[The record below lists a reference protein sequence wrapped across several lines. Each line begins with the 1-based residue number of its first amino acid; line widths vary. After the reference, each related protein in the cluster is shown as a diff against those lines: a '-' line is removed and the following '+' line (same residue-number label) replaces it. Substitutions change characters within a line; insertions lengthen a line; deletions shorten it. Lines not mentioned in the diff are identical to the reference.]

1 MLEGVKAQAIKE
13 GEAGR
18 NCRDCR
24 NFQEISDV
32 HGECRRYAP
41 NPNSSV
47 YVERGMVGEI
57 KVDIHWPKV
66 YHRNWCGEFAPKT
79 EQPQAAQS
87 QQASESAG

>member
-13 GEAGR
+13 GEEGR

-41 NPNSSV
+41 KSNSAV

-66 YHRNWCGEFAPKT
+66 YHRNWCGEFTPKP
-79 EQPQAAQS
+79 EQPKEAAQPQA
-87 QQASESAG
+87 G